1 MRTEHARV
9 TSPRKHPTNILRTLH
24 LRHFYASSTMPKEC
38 AKWSVHRQAN
48 LDSFSLRHGMRQ
60 ARCCKRLLATPYD
73 GPPVVSPV
81 QRENQ
86 QQRQQQQKQ
95 HPQQQQHRRQRRTMQ
110 STVPWTSRL
119 LRRAPSTPST
129 TVYIALL
136 PIASGTTYQIISTAQ
151 ISTPSPCMMPTDER
165 LFGFTWRFPRP
176 APVLGS
182 MR

>member
-1 MRTEHARV
+1 MPNHRSAHGCACQNILTCYFCRTTQSPRLMRTEHARV

-73 GPPVVSPV
+73 GPPVVSLA

-95 HPQQQQHRRQRRTMQ
+95 HPQQQQHRRQRRTTEHR
-110 STVPWTSRL
+110 SVDIP
-119 LRRAPSTPST
+119 PP
-129 TVYIALL
+129 
-136 PIASGTTYQIISTAQ
+136 P
-151 ISTPSPCMMPTDER
+151 
-165 LFGFTWRFPRP
+165 
-176 APVLGS
+176 
-182 MR
+182 